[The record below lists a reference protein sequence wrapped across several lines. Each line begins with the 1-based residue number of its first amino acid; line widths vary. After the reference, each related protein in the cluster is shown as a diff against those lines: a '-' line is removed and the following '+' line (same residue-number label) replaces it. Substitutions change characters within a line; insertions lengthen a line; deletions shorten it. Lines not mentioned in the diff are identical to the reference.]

1 MNTQKVMNA
10 QELINILAQHPD
22 AEIRCCMDEYTSKIS
37 SCKYFEEY
45 NIFVL
50 S

>member
-1 MNTQKVMNA
+1 MNA

-22 AEIRCCMDEYTSKIS
+22 AKIQCCMDEYTSKV
-37 SCKYFEEY
+37 SCCRYIEKY